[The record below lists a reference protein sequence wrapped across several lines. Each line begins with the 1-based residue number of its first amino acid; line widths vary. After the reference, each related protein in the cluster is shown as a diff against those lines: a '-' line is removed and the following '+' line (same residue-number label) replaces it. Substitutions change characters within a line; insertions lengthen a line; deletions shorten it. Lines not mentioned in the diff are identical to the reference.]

1 MNKKIILLILYFT
14 SPAILTTAIYSTN
27 TTRYGQLNI
36 FIPMML
42 GAAAYTWLCIEF
54 VLIARVK
61 MMEKSIGQ
69 DRFYKFHGIMALVSV
84 VLAFIHKILQGN
96 MMGESLKT
104 TLGDISIYIFIAITV
119 LSFVFMAEMLVLKVN
134 PLMKMRRFAQKLK
147 VFSYKYQRLLHNL
160 TTIAITL
167 LLAHVLLTTT
177 SRVSLLVRVIYIV
190 YFIVAISAYIYF
202 KFLKPLMRSDMK
214 FIVKAVKQESDNMW
228 TIEMVPQSKTIFK
241 YEAGQFGFIKI
252 YGEDISKEEHPFS
265 ISSQPENKEFISI
278 TVKELGDYTSTIN
291 NVKPGYRAIVDAPY
305 GNFTLREIR
314 HDEELVLLAGGVG
327 ITPVMSLLRYMSQMD
342 KDRKV
347 LLLWGIKNPNEMIW
361 HKEFDQ
367 ILETMKN
374 LSIVPVMSM
383 DNTWE
388 GEKGFLTQDKIMKH
402 MKEKGISADKAHFYI
417 CGPAIMVD
425 MVLKGLKSIK
435 VNKSNIHFERFSL

>member
-1 MNKKIILLILYFT
+1 MNKKVLLLVLYFT
-14 SPAILTTAIYSTN
+14 SPAILTAAIYSTN
-27 TTRYGQLNI
+27 TARYGQLNI

-61 MMEKSIGQ
+61 MLEKSIGQ

-84 VLAFIHKILQGN
+84 ILAFIHKILQGN

-104 TLGDISIYIFIAITV
+104 RLGDISIYIFIAITV

-134 PLMKMRRFAQKLK
+134 PLMKLRRFAQKLK
-147 VFSYKYQRLLHNL
+147 VFSYQYQRVLHNL
-160 TTIAITL
+160 TTVAITL

-177 SRVSLLVRVIYIV
+177 SRVSLLVRMIYIV
-190 YFIVAISAYIYF
+190 YFIVAISGYIYF
-202 KFLKPLMRSDMK
+202 KFLKPLKSNMK

-228 TIEMVPQSKTIFK
+228 TIEMVPQSKTIFEYK
-241 YEAGQFGFIKI
+241 AGQFGFIKI
-252 YGEDISKEEHPFS
+252 YGDDISSEEHPFS
-265 ISSQPENKEFISI
+265 ISSQPENKEFISV
-278 TVKELGDYTSTIN
+278 TVKELGDYTSTIK
-291 NVKPGYRAIVDAPY
+291 NVKPGYRAILDAPY
-305 GNFTLREIR
+305 GNFTLEAVKY
-314 HDEELVLLAGGVG
+314 DEDLVLLAGGVG

-342 KDRKV
+342 KDRNV
-347 LLLWGIKNPNEMIW
+347 LLLWGLKNPSEMIW
-361 HKEFDQ
+361 HQEFGE
-367 ILETMKN
+367 IHAKMKN
-374 LSIVPVMSM
+374 FSVVPVMSM
-383 DNTWE
+383 DNKWE

-402 MKEKGISADKAHFYI
+402 MKSKGINADKVHFYI

-435 VNKSNIHFERFSL
+435 VNKSKIHFERFSL